1 MLNGLANV
9 PSGRLVFVAMRQQ
22 IDDQENAVLESWLA
36 ERKLDD
42 LLLDQLESRFE
53 STTNSKAREEL
64 AKQLAT
70 LYGQKLLAL
79 DEDSQQLLK
88 RTQELISLYPRF
100 ETGRLRVAMLH
111 ARYLDSEQG
120 FLNWIRT
127 GSTFEAKEEL
137 ESSLETLF
145 GDLSN
150 ALSALMRRSEELFAA
165 GQLNRDQRPLDA
177 ERQAVE
183 AEALHCQFLTG
194 WSSYFLAML
203 RENQRAELLEQ
214 SESRFREFLQLD
226 QQTGL
231 SDYDSRWFD
240 FSSAWHVR
248 AISGLAA
255 IALARGQESQA
266 ASLYSLIESNA
277 VSQESRESVIRFRF
291 LGHCYCGQFKE
302 AANVVRD
309 RKTIAAMSKSGKIR
323 LWATVVDASRAAPN
337 SAELRQMALLGLTRE
352 MAGERLVTEVEKDA
366 AAEKADSFESNW
378 IAGYVQFWRAENE
391 EAATEK
397 AKQLLE
403 RAIAVGSTQQ
413 PAVDPNDIARCRYL
427 LAWLKL
433 KANDTEAAVGM
444 FSEVAKTLSV
454 EDPQLAS
461 ESAWLAAKT
470 NIRLGNRNPG
480 GANDA
485 WNALERFVRSWPD
498 SPHVASASFEKLKIE
513 LRSMPPEDAMRRL
526 NRISPNDENHASA
539 LLEMAAQR
547 YRIWQ
552 SQTDSEDSLASL
564 QKACGEVASSGS
576 TTAGQKVRAN
586 FLLIDA
592 ISRLASPERTQI
604 DTLIQRSTS
613 LLDQIED
620 DTLVRAE
627 LLYYRMQLRPRSG
640 DLTAASGI
648 AEELVEVG
656 KGTRFELPALIQ
668 LAQHQDSK
676 LSESNANP
684 DELTLAIDIYKR
696 LSGLLGQDE
705 EKLKSSANARV
716 AFARLGELQQL
727 ADQSTESERTF
738 QTLVDFFPGNAKYL
752 RNLAVAK
759 TDPRSAK
766 EIWQRLASGSDA
778 GSELWF
784 ESKLELA
791 KILAATD
798 RSSAIQLLKQT
809 MQLGGEIPESWRQSY
824 ESLLEDLSRDEAP

>member
-1 MLNGLANV
+1 M
-9 PSGRLVFVAMRQQ
+9 
-22 IDDQENAVLESWLA
+22 
-36 ERKLDD
+36 
-42 LLLDQLESRFE
+42 
-53 STTNSKAREEL
+53 
-64 AKQLAT
+64 
-70 LYGQKLLAL
+70 
-79 DEDSQQLLK
+79 
-88 RTQELISLYPRF
+88 
-100 ETGRLRVAMLH
+100 
-111 ARYLDSEQG
+111 
-120 FLNWIRT
+120 
-127 GSTFEAKEEL
+127 
-137 ESSLETLF
+137 
-145 GDLSN
+145 
-150 ALSALMRRSEELFAA
+150 
-165 GQLNRDQRPLDA
+165 
-177 ERQAVE
+177 
-183 AEALHCQFLTG
+183 
-194 WSSYFLAML
+194 
-203 RENQRAELLEQ
+203 
-214 SESRFREFLQLD
+214 
-226 QQTGL
+226 
-231 SDYDSRWFD
+231 
-240 FSSAWHVR
+240 
-248 AISGLAA
+248 
-255 IALARGQESQA
+255 
-266 ASLYSLIESNA
+266 IESNA

-309 RKTIAAMSKSGKIR
+309 GKTIAAMSKSGKVR

-378 IAGYVQFWRAENE
+378 IAGYVQFWKAENE

-397 AKQLLE
+397 AEQLLE

-444 FSEVAKTLSV
+444 FSEVAKTLSA

-552 SQTDSEDSLASL
+552 SQTDSEASMASL

-592 ISRLASPERTQI
+592 LSRLESPERTQI

-620 DTLVRAE
+620 DKMVRAE

-716 AFARLGELQQL
+716 AFARLGELQQQ

-791 KILAATD
+791 KILASTD

>member
-1 MLNGLANV
+1 M
-9 PSGRLVFVAMRQQ
+9 FVATQKQ
-22 IDDQENAVLESWLA
+22 IDDRENAALESWLA

-53 STTNSKAREEL
+53 LTTNSQAREEL
-64 AKQLAT
+64 AKRLAT

-79 DEDSQQLLK
+79 DKDSQQLLK
-88 RTQELISLYPRF
+88 RTRELISLYPRF

-111 ARYLDSEQG
+111 ARYLDSEQS
-120 FLNWIRT
+120 FLDWIRT
-127 GSTFEAKEEL
+127 GSKFEAKEEL

-165 GQLNRDQRPLDA
+165 GQLNRDRRPLDA
-177 ERQAVE
+177 ERKEVE
-183 AEALHCQFLTG
+183 AEAMHCQFLTG

-226 QQTGL
+226 QQTVL

-266 ASLYSLIESNA
+266 NSLYSLIESNA

-302 AANVVRD
+302 AANVVRN
-309 RKTIAAMSKSGKIR
+309 RKAISAMSKSGKVR

-337 SAELRQMALLGLTRE
+337 SAELKQIALLGLTRE
-352 MAGERLVTEVEKDA
+352 MAGDRLVVEFEKDPA
-366 AAEKADSFESNW
+366 GEKADSFESNW
-378 IAGYVQFWRAENE
+378 IAGYVQFWKAENGK
-391 EAATEK
+391 ATSTEN
-397 AKQLLE
+397 AKQFLE
-403 RAIAVGSTQQ
+403 KAIAVGATQQ
-413 PAVDPNDIARCRYL
+413 PAVDPSDIARCRYL

-444 FSEVAKTLSV
+444 FSEVAKILAT

-485 WNALERFVRSWPD
+485 WNALERFIRSWPD

-513 LRSMPPEDAMRRL
+513 LRSMRPEDAIERL
-526 NRISPNDENHASA
+526 KRISPNDENHASA
-539 LLEMAAQR
+539 LLETAAQR

-552 SQTDSEDSLASL
+552 NQTGSETSLNGL
-564 QKACGEVASSGS
+564 KNACGEVDSSS
-576 TTAGQKVRAN
+576 SSTAGQKVRAN

-592 ISRLASPERTQI
+592 LSRLATPDLAQI
-604 DTLIQRSTS
+604 DALIQRSTS
-613 LLDQIED
+613 LLSQIED
-620 DTLVRAE
+620 DKMVRAE
-627 LLYYRMQLRPRSG
+627 LLYYQMRLGPQ
-640 DLTAASGI
+640 TADGTVASGI

-668 LAQHQDSK
+668 LAQHRDAK
-676 LSESNANP
+676 LSETKTDPN
-684 DELTLAIDIYKR
+684 ELALAIDIYRR
-696 LSGLLGQDE
+696 LSSLLGQDE

-727 ADQSTESERTF
+727 ADQSLESERTF
-738 QTLVDFFPGNAKYL
+738 QTLVDIFPGNAKYL

-759 TDPRSAK
+759 SDSRSAK

-784 ESKLELA
+784 ESKFELA
-791 KILAATD
+791 KILASSD
-798 RSSAIQLLKQT
+798 RQSAIQILKQT
-809 MQLGGEIPESWRQSY
+809 MQLGGEIPEPWRQAY
-824 ESLLEDLSRDEAP
+824 ESLLDDLSRGEDQ

>member
-1 MLNGLANV
+1 
-9 PSGRLVFVAMRQQ
+9 MR
-22 IDDQENAVLESWLA
+22 
-36 ERKLDD
+36 
-42 LLLDQLESRFE
+42 
-53 STTNSKAREEL
+53 
-64 AKQLAT
+64 
-70 LYGQKLLAL
+70 
-79 DEDSQQLLK
+79 
-88 RTQELISLYPRF
+88 
-100 ETGRLRVAMLH
+100 
-111 ARYLDSEQG
+111 
-120 FLNWIRT
+120 
-127 GSTFEAKEEL
+127 
-137 ESSLETLF
+137 
-145 GDLSN
+145 
-150 ALSALMRRSEELFAA
+150 
-165 GQLNRDQRPLDA
+165 
-177 ERQAVE
+177 
-183 AEALHCQFLTG
+183 
-194 WSSYFLAML
+194 
-203 RENQRAELLEQ
+203 
-214 SESRFREFLQLD
+214 
-226 QQTGL
+226 
-231 SDYDSRWFD
+231 
-240 FSSAWHVR
+240 
-248 AISGLAA
+248 
-255 IALARGQESQA
+255 
-266 ASLYSLIESNA
+266 
-277 VSQESRESVIRFRF
+277 
-291 LGHCYCGQFKE
+291 
-302 AANVVRD
+302 
-309 RKTIAAMSKSGKIR
+309 
-323 LWATVVDASRAAPN
+323 
-337 SAELRQMALLGLTRE
+337 
-352 MAGERLVTEVEKDA
+352 
-366 AAEKADSFESNW
+366 
-378 IAGYVQFWRAENE
+378 
-391 EAATEK
+391 
-397 AKQLLE
+397 
-403 RAIAVGSTQQ
+403 
-413 PAVDPNDIARCRYL
+413 
-427 LAWLKL
+427 
-433 KANDTEAAVGM
+433 
-444 FSEVAKTLSV
+444 
-454 EDPQLAS
+454 
-461 ESAWLAAKT
+461 
-470 NIRLGNRNPG
+470 PG
-480 GANDA
+480 
-485 WNALERFVRSWPD
+485 
-498 SPHVASASFEKLKIE
+498 
-513 LRSMPPEDAMRRL
+513 DAMRRL

-552 SQTDSEDSLASL
+552 SQTDSEASMASL

-592 ISRLASPERTQI
+592 LSRLESPERTQI

-620 DTLVRAE
+620 DKMVRAE

-727 ADQSTESERTF
+727 ADQSAESERTF

-791 KILAATD
+791 KILASTD